1 MSCNIPNS
9 MKKIAIITNTLFNS
23 AGMERVLTDRA
34 NALCDEYD
42 ITLIT
47 RNQGNR
53 PDFFPLNNS
62 VHRIDLKVD
71 NKSDYEN
78 KLSDLLCSNHYDI
91 TTSTGGDE
99 MWFLWKIK
107 DGSRKILEFH
117 FSFDVSRMW
126 MADVRNPIKRWLGI
140 RLQTLHRIKHARHY
154 DLVVALCKTDARK
167 WKRWCR
173 HVEFT
178 YNPTSIHPTESSLC
192 SFKTVVAV
200 GRLDMQK
207 GFDYLIDAW
216 RQVNK
221 KHSDWQLNIWGEGDS
236 HKELQ
241 NQIDACGLTN
251 KIRLCG
257 RTDDIESKYL
267 NSSVYVCSSRGE
279 AFGLTIAEA
288 EACGLPVVTFACPN
302 APAELVEDSVTGYV
316 VHRVGDTDGLADRI
330 CKLIEDGAEKR
341 RTMGAAGQ
349 KFAQQ
354 FSMKNIMHKWRKI
367 YG

>member
-1 MSCNIPNS
+1 
-9 MKKIAIITNTLFNS
+9 MKKIAIITNYLFNS

-34 NALCDEYD
+34 NALCGEYD

-47 RNQGNR
+47 HNQGNR
-53 PDFFPLNNS
+53 PDFFPLDNR
-62 VHRIDLKVD
+62 VHRIDLNVD
-71 NKSDYEN
+71 GKDDF
-78 KLSDLLCSNHYDI
+78 KKQLSDLLCNKHYDI

-107 DGSRKILEFH
+107 DGSRKIFEFH

-126 MADVRNPIKRWLGI
+126 MANVRNPIKRWLGI
-140 RLQTLHRIKHARHY
+140 HLQTLHRIYHARHY
-154 DLVVALCKTDARK
+154 DLVVALCKTDAKK
-167 WKRWCR
+167 WQRWCK

-178 YNPTSIHPTESSLC
+178 YNPISIHSVVSSPC
-192 SFKTVVAV
+192 SENSVVAV

-216 RQVNK
+216 QKVNQR
-221 KHSDWQLNIWGEGDS
+221 HSNWNLNIWGEGDLR
-236 HKELQ
+236 KVLQ
-241 NQIDACGLTN
+241 DQIDTYGLTN
-251 KIRLCG
+251 KVHLCG

-267 NSSVYVCSSRGE
+267 NSSIYVCSSRGE

-302 APAELVEDSVTGYV
+302 APAELVEDGVTGYV
-316 VHRVGDTDGLADRI
+316 VRRVGDTDGLADRI
-330 CKLIEDGAEKR
+330 CRLIESGAEKR
-341 RTMGAAGQ
+341 RIMGAAGR

-354 FSMKNIMHKWRKI
+354 FSMDNIMKKWREI